1 MTCINPGTLCKKRGP
16 GHFAAMNVL
25 PRVLTDEERDAG
37 EAVAHNVFE
46 RARVD
51 IVRI

>member
-1 MTCINPGTLCKKRGP
+1 MTCINPGTLCKRRGP

-25 PRVLTDEERDAG
+25 PRVLSNEEREAE
-37 EAVAHNVFE
+37 EAVAHHVFE